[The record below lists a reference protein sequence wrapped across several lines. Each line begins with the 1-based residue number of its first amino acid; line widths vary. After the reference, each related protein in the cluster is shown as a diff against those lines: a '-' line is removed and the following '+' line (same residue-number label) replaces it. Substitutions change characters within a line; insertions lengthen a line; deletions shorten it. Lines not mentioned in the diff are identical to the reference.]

1 MQGHRRLIDDL
12 NGALHVLL
20 GEDERMYVLGEDIA
34 DPYGGAFK
42 ATRGLSTNF
51 PSQVISTPN
60 SEQAIMGVANGLALS
75 GNRVLVEL
83 MFSDFVALAFDQIVN
98 FASKAVSMY
107 GERIPVS
114 VVIRCPSG
122 GYRGY
127 GPTHSQSLQKHF
139 LGVPNVEV
147 FEMTPYHPV
156 LPLFRHMLERR
167 QPCLFFEEKTLY
179 PLRLE
184 DGPQSGHMSVEHL
197 GSSPGTACLSF
208 GPRAESDCVLI
219 APGGMSGMAVRA
231 AEEWLL
237 RYERMVTV
245 LVPARLYP
253 LDVEPLAVVARECGI
268 VCVVEQSTAGAT
280 WGAMVA
286 ERLYERLWGTLR
298 RRIGLLNSADSVI
311 PTATCLEREVLVQE
325 SWIVAKLK
333 ELTDG

>member
-12 NGALHVLL
+12 NGALHQLL
-20 GEDERMYVLGEDIA
+20 GEDDGMYVLGEDIA

-42 ATRGLSTNF
+42 ATRGLSTSF
-51 PSQVISTPN
+51 PSQVISTPI
-60 SEQAIMGVANGLALS
+60 SEQAVMGIANGLALS
-75 GNRVLVEL
+75 GNRVVVEL

-139 LGVPNVEV
+139 LGVPNVDV

-156 LPLFRHMLERR
+156 LPLFRYMLSQRR
-167 QPCLFFEEKTLY
+167 PCLFFEEKTLY
-179 PLRLE
+179 PARLE
-184 DGPQSGHMSVEHL
+184 YGRGYGGMTVEPV

-208 GPRAESDCVLI
+208 GSPAESDCVLI
-219 APGGMSGMAVRA
+219 APGGMAGMAVRA
-231 AEEWLL
+231 AEQLLL

-253 LDVEPLAVVARECGI
+253 VDIEPLVLAARECGT
-268 VCVVEQSTAGAT
+268 VCVVEQATAGAT

-286 ERLYERLWGTLR
+286 ERLYECLWGSLR
-298 RRIGLLNSADSVI
+298 RPIGLLSSADSVI